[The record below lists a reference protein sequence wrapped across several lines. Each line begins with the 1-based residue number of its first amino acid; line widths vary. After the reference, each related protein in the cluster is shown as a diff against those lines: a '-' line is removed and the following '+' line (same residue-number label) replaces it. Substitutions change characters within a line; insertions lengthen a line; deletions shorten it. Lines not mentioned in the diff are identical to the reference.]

1 MKNFGRPQSLCSR
14 CQRGYWNKTRER
26 IVHLLKLKCRFG
38 YVTSFRTFAPPTPLF
53 AVDIHPTAV
62 IDPTAT
68 ICSGARMDATLVLK
82 L

>member
-1 MKNFGRPQSLCSR
+1 
-14 CQRGYWNKTRER
+14 
-26 IVHLLKLKCRFG
+26 VHLLKLKCRFG

-68 ICSGARMDATLVLK
+68 ICSGARIMDATLVLK

>member
-1 MKNFGRPQSLCSR
+1 
-14 CQRGYWNKTRER
+14 
-26 IVHLLKLKCRFG
+26 VHLLKLKCRFG

-68 ICSGARMDATLVLK
+68 ICSGARIGAGCYIGPKTIIGDNTTLYPNVTILDECNWK
-82 L
+82 TR

>member
-1 MKNFGRPQSLCSR
+1 
-14 CQRGYWNKTRER
+14 
-26 IVHLLKLKCRFG
+26 VHLLKLKCRFG

-82 L
+82 LSLEIILPFIRM